1 MYQQPWYPQSQTG
14 AGYGQ
19 QQQAYPQQPQGYPQH
34 PASGQQS
41 GQLPY
46 MSSQGYQYSQIPG
59 ITQQPQQPFTGMN
72 SQQMLAQQQGMLPI
86 EQSYIENI
94 LRLNRGKTATFYMTF
109 ENNPEWNARVFRGI
123 VEEAGRDHIIVGD
136 FEDQTHYLLLMV
148 NLDYV
153 EFDEPIEY
161 DYPYGAAA
169 PVSPAAPTTPLA
181 TYSPRPNN
189 S

>member
-1 MYQQPWYPQSQTG
+1 MYQQPWYPQQQGTTG
-14 AGYGQ
+14 FGQ
-19 QQQAYPQQPQGYPQH
+19 QQGFPQHQHQQQQQPPTAQPT
-34 PASGQQS
+34 

-46 MSSQGYQYSQIPG
+46 QSAQQYQFQHVPG
-59 ITQQPQQPFTGMN
+59 ITQQPQPFPGMTP
-72 SQQMLAQQQGMLPI
+72 QQFFAQQEGMLPL
-86 EQSYIENI
+86 EQSFIENI
-94 LRLNRGKTATFYMTF
+94 LRLNRGKAATFYMTF

-123 VEEAGRDHIIVGD
+123 VEEAGRDHIVVGD

-161 DYPYGAAA
+161 DYPFGQVA
-169 PVSPAAPTTPLA
+169 PPLA
-181 TYSPRPNN
+181 TYSPRPNG